1 MSKYIKISP
10 NIQQITID
18 NPRTTNEKLVWIDIC
33 EAGKKELEYLRK
45 NYNFDLAHLQ
55 ASTAKS
61 VAQRPMIA
69 QNENYLFMILHFPVF
84 QLTPAAKRSLF
95 ENTKRKIK
103 IQDQHAKYCITAGEI
118 DFFIGNGYL
127 ITLHNNNIKTLS
139 EFFNLCKKD
148 SDSLL
153 AYKFESSAIL
163 LYELLEKL
171 MLSCFPLLDQNSVEI
186 AKTEEI
192 IFEQEQKKA
201 VSYILSLRH
210 NIINFRKIMQSHKN
224 IIKQL
229 MGIKSGLVPEQKIK
243 PYYNELLE
251 RSKRVWEIL
260 ENQKE
265 MIEVLNGTNESL
277 LNYRISD
284 IMKTLTIF
292 SVIVFP
298 LTLFAAVFGMN
309 TIGGMPFMDS
319 DNGFWMIIIIM
330 LMCCLGMLVFFKK
343 KKWL

>member
-1 MSKYIKISP
+1 MPKYEKISS
-10 NIQQITID
+10 NIQKIIID
-18 NPRTTNEKLVWIDIC
+18 NPRTANEKLVWVDIC
-33 EAGKKELEYLRK
+33 DAGKKELEYLRK

-61 VAQRPMIA
+61 VAQRPMMA

-84 QLTPAAKRSLF
+84 QLAPAG
-95 ENTKRKIK
+95 NIK
-103 IQDQHAKYCITAGEI
+103 LKVKTQDQYAKYCVTAGEI
-118 DFFIGNGYL
+118 DFFIGNGFL
-127 ITLHNNNIKTLS
+127 ITLHNNNIRTLS
-139 EFFNLCKKD
+139 EFFNFCKKD

-229 MGIKSGLVPEQKIK
+229 MSIKSGLVPEQKIK
-243 PYYNELLE
+243 PYYNELLNH
-251 RSKRVWEIL
+251 SKRVWEIL

-277 LNYRISD
+277 LNYRLSD

-298 LTLFAAVFGMN
+298 LTLFAAIFGMN
-309 TIGGMPFMDS
+309 IEGGMPFVDNS
-319 DNGFWMIIIIM
+319 NGFWIIIAIM
-330 LMCCLGMLVFFKK
+330 LMGCLGMLVFFEK